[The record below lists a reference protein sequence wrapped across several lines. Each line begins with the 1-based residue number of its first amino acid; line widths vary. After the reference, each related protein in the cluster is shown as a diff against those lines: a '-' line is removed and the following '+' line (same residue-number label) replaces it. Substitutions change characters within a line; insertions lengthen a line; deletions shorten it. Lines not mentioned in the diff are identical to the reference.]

1 MSVEQRI
8 TQAWQNNS
16 LWLNLLRPL
25 SWLFRLL
32 SAARRAH
39 LQSRYQ
45 GRRFSAPVV
54 VVGNVSVGGSGK
66 TPLIVALVD
75 ALKQRGFSPG
85 VVSRGYG
92 GKANSYPLAVTSQTP
107 VSESGDEPLL
117 IAKLTQCPLVVDT
130 DRRAAVTYLLS
141 HYDCDVVLSDDG
153 LQHYSMHRDI
163 EIVVVDRQRGFG
175 NGLCLPAGPLRESP
189 GRAQQADFVVVNGG
203 ANTMPLNIA
212 KMACETMSIAPRRMT
227 QLLSGASQSIEQ
239 WHLLQPVKRVHAVAA
254 IGNPRRFADTLAEL
268 GLDAELHC
276 YDDHQALTAANLTFD
291 DDLAV
296 IITAKDAV
304 KIMLSESNPIAENI
318 WVLDVEAVIES
329 VFIDKLVAQLQA
341 LNATQ
346 SKQILDR

>member
-25 SWLFRLL
+25 SWLFRAL

-54 VVGNVSVGGSGK
+54 VVGNISVGGSGK

-75 ALKQRGFSPG
+75 ALKRRGFSPG

-92 GKANSYPLAVTSQTP
+92 GKANSSPLAVTSQTP

-117 IAKLTQCPLVVDT
+117 IAKLTQCPLVVAA
-130 DRRAAVTYLLS
+130 DRSAAVSYLLS

-153 LQHYSMHRDI
+153 LQHYRLHRDI
-163 EIVVVDRQRGFG
+163 EIVVVDGQRGFG

-189 GRAQQADFVVVNGG
+189 DRAQQADFVVVNGG
-203 ANTMPLNIA
+203 ANTRLPNVTKTA
-212 KMACETMSIAPRRMT
+212 FETMYIAPRKMT

-239 WHLLQPVKRVHAVAA
+239 WHLLQPAKRVHAVAA

-276 YDDHQALTAANLTFD
+276 YDDHQTLTAANLTFD

-304 KIMLSESNPIAENI
+304 KIMLNESNPSAENI

-329 VFIDKLVAQLQA
+329 DFIDKLAAQLQA